1 MPSKLIGLMA
11 IALVAASCSGGSDNA
26 TPGVATLSPTTS
38 TTAEIDP
45 LRETEERVRELVQC
59 LRDEGIN
66 VPDPTITGD
75 GNVQFTPPTDF
86 GAGDLAD
93 LQAAAV
99 VCEEFLEGLDIGI
112 ENIDT
117 TTIGDNLLVF
127 AACMR
132 ENGFDIR
139 DPDFSLFTTTDGTF
153 PTGGPFG
160 DLDVTDPDFLTAL
173 PECQD
178 LLANLGTP
186 LDSQPSG

>member
-1 MPSKLIGLMA
+1 
-11 IALVAASCSGGSDNA
+11 
-26 TPGVATLSPTTS
+26 
-38 TTAEIDP
+38 
-45 LRETEERVRELVQC
+45 VQC

-66 VPDPTITGD
+66 VPEPTITGD
-75 GNVQFTPPTDF
+75 GNVRFSPPADF

-93 LQAAAV
+93 LQAAGV
-99 VCEEFLEGLDIGI
+99 VCEEFLEGLDIGF

-139 DPDFSLFTTTDGTF
+139 DPDFSLLATTDGAF

-160 DLDVTDPDFLTAL
+160 ELDFSDPDFIAAL
-173 PECQD
+173 PNCQE
-178 LLANLGTP
+178 LLNNLGTP
-186 LDSQPSG
+186 LDTQPSG